1 MVFYETNYVFLIEI
15 EVKPTHTLED
25 FICGMLATFGHCV
38 TPTSL
43 DK

>member
-1 MVFYETNYVFLIEI
+1 MVFYKTNYAFLIEI

-25 FICGMLATFGHCV
+25 FIGGILATFGHCV